1 MLNSWWQVLQKLK
14 FVKMLAVLGILGL
27 LFLILGL
34 CGYLSSPSVEG
45 DSQKK
50 WRLVAA
56 LNADQLA
63 TACDSYKQDNGH
75 YPGTTDNAALYTIL
89 HTNQPGP
96 ENQRGIR
103 YADIGPKYIS
113 PNGEVLDPWKT
124 PLRIVFDDHS
134 VTVTSAGADK
144 LFDTPDDIIKRR

>member
-1 MLNSWWQVLQKLK
+1 MLYSWWQVLQKLK

-34 CGYLSSPSVEG
+34 CGYLSSPSVET

-50 WRLVAA
+50 WRIVAA

-63 TACDSYKQDNGH
+63 VGCDAYKKQYGHFPSTAE
-75 YPGTTDNAALYTIL
+75 NAPLYAIL
-89 HTNQPGP
+89 HSNQPSP
-96 ENQRGIR
+96 DNQQGIR
-103 YADIGPKYIS
+103 FADIGPKYID
-113 PNGEVLDPWKT
+113 PNGVVLDPWKT
-124 PLRIVFDDHS
+124 PYRIVFDDQG

-144 LFDTPDDIIKRR
+144 LFDTPDDLTKRR